1 MMWPLSLF
9 LLFATAAP
17 YQQDTTPQLHGDRGK
32 PALQM
37 KRTDDGAR
45 LRTLLEQQNNLCFTL
60 RTYYFHRQDGQ
71 APVLEGMTT
80 CTPASAL
87 SQKQISRRP
96 GMFVPLVLKNG
107 Q

>member
-1 MMWPLSLF
+1 MWPLSLF
-9 LLFATAAP
+9 LFFATAAP
-17 YQQDTTPQLHGDRGK
+17 YQQDTTPQLHGDRSK
-32 PALQM
+32 LTLQM
-37 KRTDDGAR
+37 KRTDGPR
-45 LRTLLEQQNNLCFTL
+45 MRTLVEQQNNLCFTL

-87 SQKQISRRP
+87 SQKQVSPKP
-96 GMFVPLVLKNG
+96 GRFVPLVLKNG